1 MNTFETNRARAVEVV
16 GVDQTKNFYVVL
28 ECDSF
33 ESAVDAIEQVER
45 AFNGQLSPATYEPI
59 GGHSNSQNK
68 AFILKISDHRDHDVG
83 PELSRIRQGA
93 GS

>member
-1 MNTFETNRARAVEVV
+1 MV
-16 GVDQTKNFYVVL
+16 GVDQTKTYCVVL
-28 ECDSF
+28 QCESF

-59 GGHSNSQNK
+59 GHSNSQNK

>member
-1 MNTFETNRARAVEVV
+1 MNTFETNRTRALSMV
-16 GVDQTKNFYVVL
+16 GVDQTKNCYVVL

-59 GGHSNSQNK
+59 GHSNLQNKK
-68 AFILKISDHRDHDVG
+68 AFILKISD
-83 PELSRIRQGA
+83 
-93 GS
+93 